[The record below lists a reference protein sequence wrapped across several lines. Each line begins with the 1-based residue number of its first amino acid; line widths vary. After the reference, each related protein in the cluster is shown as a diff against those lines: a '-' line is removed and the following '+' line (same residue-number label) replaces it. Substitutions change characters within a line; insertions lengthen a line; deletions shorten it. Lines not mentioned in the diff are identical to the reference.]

1 MGDRAERR
9 RHNLT
14 ASTLGEAFGGGKRRA
29 AMITLPRK
37 KKPRRRRRGFLVAM
51 DREV

>member
-9 RHNLT
+9 RHNLP

-37 KKPRRRRRGFLVAM
+37 KSPAVAGGAF
-51 DREV
+51 RVSKAAV